1 VASQPS
7 SPSVFIGDPLFL
19 PVKSWIP
26 DQNRFGNDGA
36 GALGNGGFDGG
47 CAMEKQP
54 AVYILAS
61 GYNGTLYIGVTSNLI
76 QRIWQHKNDM
86 VEGFTEKYGVHFLV
100 HYELCDQM
108 LTAIEREKQLKKW
121 NRQWKI
127 DLIEKRNPTWK
138 DLWEEL
144 V

>member
-1 VASQPS
+1 M
-7 SPSVFIGDPLFL
+7 D
-19 PVKSWIP
+19 
-26 DQNRFGNDGA
+26 
-36 GALGNGGFDGG
+36 
-47 CAMEKQP
+47 KQP

-76 QRIWQHKNDM
+76 QRIWQHKNDL

-100 HYELCDQM
+100 YYELCGQM
-108 LTAIEREKQLKKW
+108 VTAIEREKQLKKW

-127 DLIEKRNPTWK
+127 DLIEKANPAWK